1 MSIQGPAKSP
11 CGSCPYRQDVPPG
24 VWADQEY
31 AKLPAYD
38 GQTWEQPTGL
48 FLCHQRDGRLCAG
61 WVGCHDMNHSLAI
74 RLGRL
79 TPEVVQEVFDYTSPV
94 PLWNTGQQAATH
106 GMQPKN
112 AKAERV
118 VNKLMTRRSQARG
131 RDGTS

>member
-11 CGSCPYRQDVPPG
+11 CGSCPYRRDVPPG

-31 AKLPAYD
+31 TKLPAYD

-61 WVGCHDMNHSLAI
+61 WVGCHDMSHSLAI

-79 TPEVVQEVFDYTSPV
+79 EPEVVQEVFDYTSPV

-112 AKAERV
+112 AQAERV
-118 VNKLMTRRSQARG
+118 VNKLLTRRSQALD
-131 RDGTS
+131 RDGTP